1 MPPEQE
7 RLAKIKSNLMRRAQI
22 YDLARDFFRGRG
34 FFEVETPT
42 RVPAIAPE
50 LNIVP
55 EESSDW
61 YLITSPELHMK
72 RLLAAGYP
80 RIFQISH
87 CFRKGE
93 RGRLHNPE
101 FSLLEWYRSAAG
113 FQDVIIDTEQLVT
126 AIAGKL
132 ESGNT
137 INYQGNKVDL
147 SLPWPRL
154 PVREAFIENAGW
166 DPVANY
172 EPERFDHDMATLVLP
187 KLESARPTVLVEYPA
202 AAASLARLKPGD
214 PAVAERAEV
223 FISGLEIANAYSEL
237 TDADEQR
244 KRFDAEI
251 QQIQREQGRKMKMPE
266 SFIEAVGYMPECG
279 GIALGM
285 ERLVMLFCNAGSIE
299 EVTAFTAGNI

>member
-244 KRFDAEI
+244 KRFEAEI

>member
-7 RLAKIKSNLMRRAQI
+7 RLARIRTNLKRRAQI

-34 FFEVETPT
+34 FLEVETPT

-50 LNIVP
+50 VNIVP
-55 EESSDW
+55 EESSGW

-101 FSLLEWYRSAAG
+101 FSLLEWYRSDAG
-113 FQDVIIDTEQLVT
+113 FQDVVSDTEQLVT
-126 AIAGKL
+126 ALVNKL
-132 ESGNT
+132 GLET
-137 INYQGNKVDL
+137 RITYQGNRIDL

-154 PVREAFIENAGW
+154 SVREAFLTNAGW
-166 DPVANY
+166 DPVESY
-172 EPERFDHDMATLVLP
+172 DSEKFDHDMATLVLP

-202 AAASLARLKPGD
+202 AAASLARLKPND
-214 PAVAERAEV
+214 PKIAERSEV
-223 FISGLEIANAYSEL
+223 FIGGLELANAYSEL
-237 TDADEQR
+237 TNREEQR
-244 KRFDAEI
+244 ERFEAEI
-251 QQIQREQGRKMKMPE
+251 QQIEREQGRKMKMPE
-266 SFIEAVGYMPECG
+266 SFIEAVGHMPECG

-285 ERLVMLFCNAGSIE
+285 ERLVMLLCDAGSID

>member
-113 FQDVIIDTEQLVT
+113 FQDVIIDTEQLVA
-126 AIAGKL
+126 AIADKL

-244 KRFDAEI
+244 KRFEAEI

>member
-7 RLAKIKSNLMRRAQI
+7 RLAKIETNLRRRAQI

-34 FFEVETPT
+34 FLEVETPT

-50 LNIVP
+50 VNIVP
-55 EESSDW
+55 EESSGW

-101 FSLLEWYRSAAG
+101 FSLLEWYRSGAG
-113 FQDVIIDTEQLVT
+113 FQDVIGDTEQLVVT
-126 AIAGKL
+126 LVHNLCAGT
-132 ESGNT
+132 S
-137 INYQGNKVDL
+137 INYQGNNIDI

-154 PVREAFIENAGW
+154 SVREAFIENAGW
-166 DPVANY
+166 DPVKDY
-172 EPERFDHDMATLVLP
+172 ESERFDHDMATLVLP
-187 KLESARPTVLVEYPA
+187 KLESSRPTVLVEYPA
-202 AAASLARLKPGD
+202 AAASLARLKPND
-214 PAVAERAEV
+214 PKIAERAEV
-223 FISGLEIANAYSEL
+223 FIGGLELANAYSEL
-237 TDADEQR
+237 TSSEEQR
-244 KRFDAEI
+244 KRFEAEI
-251 QQIQREQGRKMKMPE
+251 YQIEREQGRKMKMPD

-285 ERLVMLFCNAGSIE
+285 ERLVMLLCDAGNID

>member
-244 KRFDAEI
+244 KRFEAEI
-251 QQIQREQGRKMKMPE
+251 QQIQREQGRKMKLPE

>member
-7 RLAKIKSNLMRRAQI
+7 RLAKIRTNLKRRAQI

-34 FFEVETPT
+34 FLEVETPT

-50 LNIVP
+50 VNIVP
-55 EESSDW
+55 EESSGW

-101 FSLLEWYRSAAG
+101 FSLLEWYRSDAG
-113 FQDVIIDTEQLVT
+113 FQDVISDTEQLVT
-126 AIAGKL
+126 ELANKL
-132 ESGNT
+132 ELGT
-137 INYQGNKVDL
+137 RINYQGTGIDL

-154 PVREAFIENAGW
+154 SVREAFMKNAGW
-166 DPVANY
+166 DPVESY
-172 EPERFDHDMATLVLP
+172 DSERFDHDMATLVLP

-202 AAASLARLKPGD
+202 AAASLARLKLND
-214 PAVAERAEV
+214 PKLAERAEV
-223 FISGLEIANAYSEL
+223 FIGGLELANAYSEL
-237 TDADEQR
+237 TNSAEQR
-244 KRFDAEI
+244 KRFEAEI
-251 QQIQREQGRKMKMPE
+251 QQIEREQGRKMKMPE

-285 ERLVMLFCNAGSIE
+285 ERLVMLLCDAGNIE
-299 EVTAFTAGNI
+299 EVTAFTASNI

>member
-22 YDLARDFFRGRG
+22 YDLARDFFRGLG

-244 KRFDAEI
+244 KRFEAEI